1 VVYLARQSG
10 VEPTEI
16 TFCDFTGRASEAHR
30 TPRFVSAGF
39 PRARGLRDDFVMSAT
54 QRRRA
59 AAGGPSADEIDAVL
73 RASRALVGIA
83 AASIAAVDDD
93 VTVPQLRVLV
103 MVDTKGPL
111 NLAAVA
117 TGLGVNPSNASRICD
132 RLIRAGLLDR
142 QESQDDR
149 RNIALSLTDAGR
161 RLVNKM
167 MKHRRTSII
176 RVLRD
181 MDPDDRELLT
191 TALDRFA
198 AAAGEPLAD
207 DAVTLTWLGGR

>member
-1 VVYLARQSG
+1 
-10 VEPTEI
+10 
-16 TFCDFTGRASEAHR
+16 
-30 TPRFVSAGF
+30 
-39 PRARGLRDDFVMSAT
+39 MSAT
-54 QRRRA
+54 QRRRV
-59 AAGGPSADEIDAVL
+59 AAGAGPSAGQIDAVL

-83 AASIAAVDDD
+83 AGSIAEVDGD

-103 MVDTKGPL
+103 MVATEGPL

-117 TGLGVNPSNASRICD
+117 AGLGVNASNASRICD

-142 QESQDDR
+142 RDLPDDR
-149 RNIALSLTDAGR
+149 RHIRLSLTDAGS

-167 MKHRRTSII
+167 MKHRRTAIA

-181 MDPDDRELLT
+181 MAPDDRELLA

-198 AAAGEPLAD
+198 TAAGEPLGD
-207 DAVTLTWLGGR
+207 DAVMLIWPGGR

>member
-1 VVYLARQSG
+1 
-10 VEPTEI
+10 
-16 TFCDFTGRASEAHR
+16 
-30 TPRFVSAGF
+30 
-39 PRARGLRDDFVMSAT
+39 
-54 QRRRA
+54 
-59 AAGGPSADEIDAVL
+59 
-73 RASRALVGIA
+73 
-83 AASIAAVDDD
+83 DDD

-117 TGLGVNPSNASRICD
+117 ASLGVNPSNASRICD

-142 QESQDDR
+142 QEAPDDR
-149 RNIALSLTDAGR
+149 RSITLSLTGAGR

-191 TALDRFA
+191 TDPRPVCSCGWRA
-198 AAAGEPLAD
+198 
-207 DAVTLTWLGGR
+207 TC